1 MIPTK
6 HMFILIVVIF
16 LALSQ
21 VPLLKNAYLLSFFQD
36 FFCLLLIA
44 QTWAI
49 FSGLTGYTSL
59 ASAAFFGMGAYAS
72 VFFPMALPAK
82 IIFSGLF
89 SVVTGLPIALLTLRL
104 RGLHFVV
111 LTFIYNLFL
120 QHFFANVVFAGRET
134 SGILVPVI
142 DAETAFYSLLF
153 LNLAGLLVSLII
165 HRSFWGHALSCI
177 GQDEIKAESIGINTM
192 FYKISTFLLHAFFV
206 GAVGSVRILRMFY
219 IEPAVAFSLR
229 YSFEPLIA
237 AIMGGAATFIGP
249 IVGTA
254 IIQVIARILIFN
266 FPEYYFLILGVLM
279 IIFICYRPEGIFGA
293 KLGIKM
299 LRKTGRPKIVH

>member
-1 MIPTK
+1 MVSTK
-6 HMFILIVVIF
+6 YMLFLIVVIF
-16 LALSQ
+16 LVLSQ
-21 VPLLKNAYLLSFFQD
+21 IPLLENAYLISFFQD

-44 QTWAI
+44 QTWAV

-59 ASAAFFGMGAYAS
+59 AGAAFFGIGAYAS
-72 VFFPMALPAK
+72 VLFPAPLPAR
-82 IIFSGLF
+82 IMISGLF
-89 SVVTGLPIALLTLRL
+89 SVIAGLPIALLTLRL

-142 DAETAFYSLLF
+142 SAEIAFYSLLI

-165 HRSFWGHALSCI
+165 HRSFWGYALSCI
-177 GQDEIKAESIGINTM
+177 GQDEIKAESIGINTT
-192 FYKISTFLLHAFFV
+192 FYKISMFLLHTFFV

-249 IVGTA
+249 IIGTA

-279 IIFICYRPEGIFGA
+279 IVFICYKPEGIFGVRLS
-293 KLGIKM
+293 K
-299 LRKTGRPKIVH
+299 

>member
-1 MIPTK
+1 MVSTK
-6 HMFILIVVIF
+6 HMFILIVIIF
-16 LALSQ
+16 LVLSQ
-21 VPLLKNAYLLSFFQD
+21 VPLFENAYLLSFFQD

-59 ASAAFFGMGAYAS
+59 AGAAFFGIGAYVS
-72 VFFPMALPAK
+72 VIFPMALPAR

-89 SVVTGLPIALLTLRL
+89 SAVAGLPIALLTLRL

-120 QHFFANVVFAGRET
+120 QHFFANIVFAGRET

-142 DAETAFYSLLF
+142 GAETAFYSLLI
-153 LNLAGLLVSLII
+153 LNLAGLLVSLVI
-165 HRSFWGHALSCI
+165 HRSFWGYVLSCI
-177 GQDEIKAESIGINTM
+177 GQDEIKAESIGINTT
-192 FYKISTFLLHAFFV
+192 FYKVFTFLLHAFFA
-206 GAVGSVRILRMFY
+206 GAVGSIRILRMFY

-237 AIMGGAATFIGP
+237 AIMGGMTTFIGP

-254 IIQVIARILIFN
+254 IIQVIARLLIFN
-266 FPEYYFLILGVLM
+266 FPEYYFLVLGVL
-279 IIFICYRPEGIFGA
+279 IIVFICYRPEGIFGTRLS
-293 KLGIKM
+293 K
-299 LRKTGRPKIVH
+299 